1 MRKFVYILCVFVAAQ
16 AEGAVPKKALDKKVN
31 AYVNDGIIIGGRA
44 GQAYSLLN
52 VRRDVSPKIGMERV
66 ILDIGDMDG
75 RPLRGGVAY
84 FQASVEKNPA
94 RVVLDLAQVNRSAV
108 TEAKLK
114 KAFLKSPY
122 VKSVELMAD
131 PEDRSATMVLNLKEN
146 MGVEVFEMPSTTRAS
161 RIVIDLKKEGV
172 KTVGARS
179 K

>member
-1 MRKFVYILCVFVAAQ
+1 VLAA
-16 AEGAVPKKALDKKVN
+16 APALGAIPKKALDKKVD
-31 AYVNDGIIIGGRA
+31 AYVQDGVIIGGRA
-44 GQAYSLLN
+44 GQSYSLLN

-75 RPLRGGVAY
+75 KPLRGGVNY

-94 RVVLDLAQVNRSAV
+94 RIVLDLAQVNRSAV

-114 KAFLKSPY
+114 KTFLKSPY
-122 VKSVELMAD
+122 IKRVELMAD
-131 PEDRSATMVLNLKEN
+131 PEDRSATMVLYLKES
-146 MGVEVFEMPSTTRAS
+146 MGVEVFEMPSNKRAS
-161 RIVIDLKKEGV
+161 RIGIELKKEGV